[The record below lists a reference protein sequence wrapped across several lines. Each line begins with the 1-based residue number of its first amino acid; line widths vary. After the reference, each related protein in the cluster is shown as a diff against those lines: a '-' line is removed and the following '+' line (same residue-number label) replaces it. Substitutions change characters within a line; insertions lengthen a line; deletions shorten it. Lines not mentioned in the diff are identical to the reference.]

1 VSVLCSANAQNG
13 VGNAP
18 TYSGVDE
25 PDARS
30 GGIEEEVAILMLE

>member
-1 VSVLCSANAQNG
+1 VQRERAERRRERADVL
-13 VGNAP
+13 
-18 TYSGVDE
+18 GVDE